1 MNKLLNTDIKIKLY
15 KITIILKTGVINTHN
30 SLFHNNFTMICTF
43 EVIYVYGGKYYIIY
57 CATGHLF

>member
-15 KITIILKTGVINTHN
+15 KIIIILKIGVINIYN
-30 SLFHNNFTMICTF
+30 LLFYNNFIMICIF

-57 CATGHLF
+57 CVIGYFF